1 MQDYST
7 DTKVTI
13 LLNALDFQLNEI
25 QRRQDREQQIF
36 QWATSLLL
44 AVFGSI
50 IALRSNT
57 AALPS
62 PFVVKTL
69 ASVMIVLPILFSVQ
83 WIFRLSSQATN
94 NAGAVERL
102 QNLLHLFD
110 PEYYGSQ
117 SPYPQVWEG
126 RLKLNL
132 RERKTPVYYA
142 AVMIIM
148 TICVVLTLWLIL

>member
-25 QRRQDREQQIF
+25 QRRQEKEQQIF

-110 PEYYGSQ
+110 PDYYGPQ
-117 SPYPQVWEG
+117 SPYPQTWEG

-132 RERKTPVYYA
+132 RERKTPIYYA

-148 TICVVLTLWLIL
+148 TICVVLSVWLIL